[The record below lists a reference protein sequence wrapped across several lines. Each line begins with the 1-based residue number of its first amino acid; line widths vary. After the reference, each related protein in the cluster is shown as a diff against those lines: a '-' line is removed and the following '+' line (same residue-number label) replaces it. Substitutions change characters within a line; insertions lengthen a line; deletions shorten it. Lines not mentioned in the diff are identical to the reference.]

1 MAIFCFF
8 FVFHN
13 CVYFLRHLEVLFH
26 IHINTGWSKV
36 DFSPILW
43 DTFECINVFDY
54 SKNVPYSHQVK
65 MPEFSVW

>member
-1 MAIFCFF
+1 
-8 FVFHN
+8 
-13 CVYFLRHLEVLFH
+13 L
-26 IHINTGWSKV
+26 INTGWSKV